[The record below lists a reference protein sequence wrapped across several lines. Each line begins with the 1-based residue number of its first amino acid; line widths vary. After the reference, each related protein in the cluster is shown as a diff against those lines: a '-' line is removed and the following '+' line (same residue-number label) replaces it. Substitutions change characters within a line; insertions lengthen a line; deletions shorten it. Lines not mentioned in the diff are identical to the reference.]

1 MLSEPGADHSGFVRR
16 ADPVGETMTDDAAW
30 PLAEHVCR
38 TGYADL
44 PASAVASARR
54 DILDTFGCMLGG
66 SNSPGIDELF
76 SVISRWGGLAESR
89 VLFRG
94 VRLPA
99 PQAALLNA
107 SMGHALDF
115 DDTLDTG
122 GSIHPGV
129 SVLGAVL
136 AVCDSLE
143 GVTGRD
149 LLLAVALGLD
159 VSCRIAL
166 ASTLDRGWHRT
177 AAIGI
182 FGATAAAGKLIGL
195 TQQQMLAAFGIAY
208 SHAAGNRQCIL
219 DGALTKR
226 MQAGQAASAGVFSA
240 VLAQTGFTG
249 ARNIFGGRFGF
260 FELYQPNG
268 YDASVLLRH
277 LGTAFRGEAL
287 SYKPYP
293 CGRPLHPAIDAALA
307 ARARLEIARP
317 DDIASVTIEADPA
330 GHSDQFGRGPAK
342 RRPTQVVE
350 AQFAQPFLVATA
362 LVHGKIGIAEVDGL
376 GDEAV
381 LALADRIAGVAREDR
396 TKGSLSITVHRTDG
410 RSVTVEASDPIGSPA
425 KPLTDAQFEAKFRDC
440 VRNARA
446 TLTDASVDA
455 VLAAIGR
462 LETLP
467 DARELIAPFAG

>member
-1 MLSEPGADHSGFVRR
+1 M
-16 ADPVGETMTDDAAW
+16 MTDDAAW
-30 PLAEHVCR
+30 PLAQHVCR

-44 PASAVASARR
+44 PASAVESARR

-66 SNSPGIDELF
+66 SGSPGIDELF
-76 SVISRWGGLAESR
+76 AVISRWGGLAESR
-89 VLFRG
+89 VLLRG
-94 VRLPA
+94 IRLPA

-129 SVLGAVL
+129 SVLGSVL
-136 AVCDSLE
+136 AVCDSRRSA
-143 GVTGRD
+143 VSGRD
-149 LLLAVALGLD
+149 VLLAVALGLD

-166 ASTLDRGWHRT
+166 ACTLDRGWHRT
-177 AAIGI
+177 AAIGV

-195 TQQQMLAAFGIAY
+195 TPEQMLAAFGIAY

-240 VLAQTGFTG
+240 ALAQTGFTG
-249 ARNIFGGRFGF
+249 ARNIFNGRFGF

-268 YDASVLLRH
+268 YDASVLLRD

-293 CGRPLHPAIDAALA
+293 CGRPLHAAIDAALM
-307 ARARLEIARP
+307 ARARLEIERP
-317 DDIASVTIEADPA
+317 DDIESVTVEADPA

-350 AQFAQPFLVATA
+350 AQFAQPFLIATA
-362 LVHGKIGIAEVDGL
+362 LVHGKVGIEEVDGL
-376 GDEAV
+376 GDASV
-381 LALADRIAGVAREDR
+381 LALSDRIAGVARDGR
-396 TKGSLSITVHRTDG
+396 PKRSLSITVQKTDG
-410 RSVTVEASDPIGSPA
+410 RSVTVEASDPIGSPE
-425 KPLTDAQFEAKFRDC
+425 KPLTNAQLEAKFRDC
-440 VRNARA
+440 ARNAARP
-446 TLTDASVDA
+446 LSEASLDEL
-455 VLAAIGR
+455 LAAIGR

-467 DARELIAPFAG
+467 DARELMTPFAG

>member
-1 MLSEPGADHSGFVRR
+1 
-16 ADPVGETMTDDAAW
+16 MTDDAAW
-30 PLAEHVCR
+30 PLARHVCS
-38 TGYADL
+38 TDFADL
-44 PASAVASARR
+44 PASAVESARR

-66 SNSPGIDELF
+66 SGSPGIDKLF
-76 SVISRWGGLAESR
+76 AVIARWGGREESR
-89 VLFRG
+89 VLLRG
-94 VRLPA
+94 TRLPA

-129 SVLGAVL
+129 SVLGSVL
-136 AVCDSLE
+136 AVCDSL
-143 GVTGRD
+143 GAVTRNVRGRD
-149 LLLAVALGLD
+149 VLLAVALGLD

-166 ASTLDRGWHRT
+166 ASTLDRGWHRA
-177 AAIGI
+177 AAIGV

-195 TQQQMLAAFGIAY
+195 TPEQMLAAFGIAY

-226 MQAGQAASAGVFSA
+226 MQAGQAAGAGVFSA
-240 VLAQTGFTG
+240 VLAHTGFTG
-249 ARNIFGGRFGF
+249 ARNIFNGRFGF

-268 YDASVLLRH
+268 YDASVLLRD

-293 CGRPLHPAIDAALA
+293 CGRPLHAAIDAALL
-307 ARARLEIARP
+307 ARAQLKIERP
-317 DDIASVTIEADPA
+317 DDIGSVTIEADPA
-330 GHSDQFGRGPAK
+330 GHSDQFGRGPTK

-362 LVHGKIGIAEVDGL
+362 LVHGKVEIAEVDGL
-376 GDEAV
+376 GDASV
-381 LALADRIAGVAREDR
+381 LSLSDRIAGVAHAHRPR
-396 TKGSLSITVHRTDG
+396 GSLSIIVQRTDG
-410 RSVTVEASDPIGSPA
+410 RLVTVEASDPIGSPE
-425 KPLTDAQFEAKFRDC
+425 KPLTNAQLEAKLRDC
-440 VRNARA
+440 ARNAVQP
-446 TLTDASVDA
+446 LSEVSLDGL
-455 VLAAIGR
+455 LAAIGR

-467 DARELIAPFAG
+467 DARELMTAFAG

>member
-1 MLSEPGADHSGFVRR
+1 MM
-16 ADPVGETMTDDAAW
+16 MTDDPAW
-30 PLAEHVCR
+30 PLAQHVCR

-44 PASAVASARR
+44 PESAVESARR

-66 SNSPGIDELF
+66 SGSPGIDELF
-76 SVISRWGGLAESR
+76 RVISRWGGLPESR
-89 VLFRG
+89 VLLRRT
-94 VRLPA
+94 RLPA
-99 PQAALLNA
+99 PQAALMNA

-136 AVCDSLE
+136 ALCDSLE
-143 GVTGRD
+143 GVSGRD

-159 VSCRIAL
+159 VSCRVAL

-195 TQQQMLAAFGIAY
+195 TPEQMLAALGIAY

-249 ARNIFGGRFGF
+249 AQNIFNGRFGF
-260 FELYQPNG
+260 FELYQPGG
-268 YDASVLLRH
+268 YDASVLVRD
-277 LGTAFRGEAL
+277 LGTAFRGEEL

-307 ARARLEIARP
+307 ARARLDIARP
-317 DDIASVTIEADPA
+317 DDIESVTIEADPA
-330 GHSDQFGRGPAK
+330 GHAEQFERGPAK

-362 LVHGKIGIAEVDGL
+362 LVHGNVAIADVDGL
-376 GDEAV
+376 GTPEV
-381 LALADRIAGVAREDR
+381 LALSERIAGVAGASR
-396 TKGSLSITVHRTDG
+396 TKGSLAITIHRTDG
-410 RSVTVEASDPIGSPA
+410 RSVTVEASDPIGSPR
-425 KPLTDAQFEAKFRDC
+425 KPLTSAQFEAKFRDC
-440 VRNARA
+440 ARNAVRP
-446 TLTDASVDA
+446 LPEASVDA
-455 VLAAIGR
+455 ALAAIAR
-462 LETLP
+462 LEMLP
-467 DARELIAPFAG
+467 DARQLLAPFAG

>member
-1 MLSEPGADHSGFVRR
+1 M
-16 ADPVGETMTDDAAW
+16 MTDDPAW
-30 PLAEHVCR
+30 ALAQHVCR

-44 PASAVASARR
+44 PASAVEAARR

-66 SNSPGIDELF
+66 SGSPGIAELF
-76 SVISRWGGLAESR
+76 AVVSRWGGLAESR
-89 VLFRG
+89 VLLRG
-94 VRLPA
+94 VSLPG

-136 AVCDSLE
+136 AVCDSLG
-143 GVTGRD
+143 GVTGKE

-159 VSCRIAL
+159 VSCRVAL
-166 ASTLDRGWHRT
+166 ASTVDRGWHRT
-177 AAIGI
+177 AAMGV
-182 FGATAAAGKLIGL
+182 FGAAAAAGKLL
-195 TQQQMLAAFGIAY
+195 RLMPEQMLAAFGIAY
-208 SHAAGNRQCIL
+208 SHAAGNRQCVL

-249 ARNIFGGRFGF
+249 AHNIFDGRFGF

-268 YDASVLLRH
+268 YEAAVLLRD

-293 CGRPLHPAIDAALA
+293 CGRPLHAAIDAALA
-307 ARARLEIARP
+307 ARARLQIECAA
-317 DDIASVTIEADPA
+317 DIAAVTIEADLA
-330 GHSDQFGRGPAK
+330 GHADQFERGPAK

-362 LVHGKIGIAEVDGL
+362 LVHGKVGIAEVDGL
-376 GDEAV
+376 GDPAV
-381 LALADRIAGVAREDR
+381 LALSDRIAGVGREGR
-396 TKGSLSITVHRTDG
+396 RKGSLSITAIRTDG
-410 RSVTVEASDPIGSPA
+410 RSVTVEAVDLIGSPE

-440 VRNARA
+440 ARNAVRP
-446 TLTDASVDA
+446 LSGRSVDA
-455 VLAAIGR
+455 AFAAIGR
-462 LETLP
+462 LETLS
-467 DARELIAPFAG
+467 DARELAAPFGG